1 MNNLITLNEVK
12 MFCKIDDDFED
23 ELLNFFIEVSID
35 YLKDRL
41 GIDTIYE
48 DIQLQFKMCVLRLV
62 NENYD
67 DRDFYLS
74 SNKQK
79 VSMSENILITSMINN
94 MAYKI
99 ALKKEGEV

>member
-41 GIDTIYE
+41 GINTIYE
-48 DIQLQFKMCVLRLV
+48 DIQLQFKMCALRLI

-79 VSMSENILITSMINN
+79 DR
-94 MAYKI
+94 
-99 ALKKEGEV
+99 

>member
-99 ALKKEGEV
+99 ALKKEGEM